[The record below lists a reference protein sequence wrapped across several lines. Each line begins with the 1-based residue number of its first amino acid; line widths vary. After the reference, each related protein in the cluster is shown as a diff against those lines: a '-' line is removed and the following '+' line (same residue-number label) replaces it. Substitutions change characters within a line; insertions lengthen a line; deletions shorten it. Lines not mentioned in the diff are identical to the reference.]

1 MPARQ
6 AEQGSGSARPVRIG
20 VSACLLGQK
29 VRYDGGHK
37 RASFVADVL
46 PRYVELIPLCPEVA
60 IGLGVPREPIRLEGI
75 PEAPRAVGVSNRQL
89 DVTDR
94 LQDYGREVAGGFG
107 DISGYIFKSKS
118 PSCGLENVR
127 LHTADGGAIAA
138 GTGLYAAEI
147 VRAMPL
153 LPVVEE
159 SRLEDPEDR
168 ENFMERVFAYH
179 RWQELLREGPTVERL
194 ARFHAAHKMILL
206 AHSRE
211 HLTRLGR
218 LVAAAGQQP
227 LAEQV
232 RVYGELLMQALAQP
246 ATRQR
251 HADALYH
258 LMGYLKDQLDQADK
272 AELVELIENYR
283 TGLLPRIAPIILLR
297 HHFRRH
303 PQPYVEQQL
312 YLAEPQ
318 VF

>member
-1 MPARQ
+1 MPAGNADQRSD
-6 AEQGSGSARPVRIG
+6 GTRPVRIG
-20 VSACLLGQK
+20 VSACLLGQE

-60 IGLGVPREPIRLEGI
+60 IGLGVPREPIRLEGV

-94 LQDYGREVAGGFG
+94 LQDYGREVAATLG

-118 PSCGLENVR
+118 PSCGLEEVR
-127 LHTADGGAIAA
+127 LHTADGGEIAA

-153 LPVVEE
+153 LPVVAE
-159 SRLEDPEDR
+159 SGLADPEGR

-179 RWQELLREGPTVERL
+179 RWQELLRQGPTLERL
-194 ARFHAAHKMILL
+194 ASFHAAHKMILL

-211 HLTRLGR
+211 YLTRLGR
-218 LVAAAGQQP
+218 LVAAAGRQP
-227 LAEQV
+227 LAEQLP
-232 RVYGELLMQALAQP
+232 VYGELFMQALAQP

-272 AELVELIENYR
+272 AELIELIENYR
-283 TGLLPRIAPIILLR
+283 TGLLPRIAPIVLLR

-303 PQPYVEQQL
+303 PRAYVEQQL